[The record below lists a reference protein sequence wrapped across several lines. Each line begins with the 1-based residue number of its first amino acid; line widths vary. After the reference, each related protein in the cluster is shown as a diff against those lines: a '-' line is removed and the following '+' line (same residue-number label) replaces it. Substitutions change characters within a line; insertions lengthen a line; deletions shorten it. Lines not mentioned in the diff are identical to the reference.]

1 MSYILLRGFKMT
13 EAQILDALRWLA
25 RQNPDVQLAIWKQAY
40 GDQAEHERKKLAH
53 AVLVIKGKMHRDKR
67 KYSDREAGLQEL
79 QETTEL
85 RIKALKKPRKRTERK
100 SRLKRKVKL
109 RIKLID
115 KLKSEEG
122 LGWRLIAR
130 YLERYADL
138 KISHAQLRR
147 LYLQIKEEETNNG

>member
-1 MSYILLRGFKMT
+1 MT
-13 EAQILDALRWLA
+13 EAQILDAMKWLA
-25 RQNPDVQLAIWKQAY
+25 RQNPEVQLTIWRQAY
-40 GDQAEHERKKLAH
+40 GDDQAKAEHERKKLAH
-53 AVLVIKGKMHRDKR
+53 AVLVIKNKMHRDKR
-67 KYSDREAGLQEL
+67 KYSDREQGLAEL

-85 RIKALKKPRKRTERK
+85 RIKALHKQRKSTGRK

-115 KLKSEEG
+115 KLKEEEN

-130 YLERYADL
+130 YLERYADM

-147 LYLQIKEEETNNG
+147 LYLQIKKEEENR

>member
-1 MSYILLRGFKMT
+1 MT
-13 EAQILDALRWLA
+13 EAQILDAMKWLA
-25 RQNPDVQLAIWKQAY
+25 RQNPEVQLTIWRQAY
-40 GDQAEHERKKLAH
+40 GDDQAEHERKKLAH
-53 AVLVIKGKMHRDKR
+53 AATIIRNKMLRDKR

-130 YLERYADL
+130 YLERHADL
-138 KISHAQLRR
+138 KISHTQLRR
-147 LYLQIKEEETNNG
+147 LYLQIKEEDQ

>member
-1 MSYILLRGFKMT
+1 MT
-13 EAQILDALRWLA
+13 EAQILDAMKWLA
-25 RQNPDVQLAIWKQAY
+25 RQNPEVQLTIWRQAY
-40 GDQAEHERKKLAH
+40 GDDQAKAEHERKKLAH
-53 AVLVIKGKMHRDKR
+53 AVLVIKNKMHRDKR

-85 RIKALKKPRKRTERK
+85 RIKALKKPRKKIERK

-115 KLKSEEG
+115 KLKTEEG

-130 YLERYADL
+130 YLEKYADL

-147 LYLQIKEEETNNG
+147 LYLQIKEEDQ

>member
-1 MSYILLRGFKMT
+1 MT
-13 EAQILDALRWLA
+13 EAQILDTLRWLA

-67 KYSDREAGLQEL
+67 KYSDREQGLTEL

-85 RIKALKKPRKRTERK
+85 RIKALRKQKKSGIGRK

-115 KLKSEEG
+115 KLKTDEG

-138 KISHAQLRR
+138 KISHSQLRQ
-147 LYLQIKEEETNNG
+147 LYLQIKEEEETNNG

>member
-1 MSYILLRGFKMT
+1 MT
-13 EAQILDALRWLA
+13 EAQILDTLRWLA

-53 AVLVIKGKMHRDKR
+53 AATIIRNKMLRDKR
-67 KYSDREAGLQEL
+67 KYSDREQGLGEL
-79 QETTEL
+79 KETTEL
-85 RIKALKKPRKRTERK
+85 RIKALRKPRKKIERK

-109 RIKLID
+109 RMKLID
-115 KLKSEEG
+115 KLKEEE

-130 YLERYADL
+130 YLERHADL
-138 KISHAQLRR
+138 KISHSQLRR